1 MISKPQHPVS
11 VPPRTL
17 LSRRADGEHYTS
29 SSNVLKVLG
38 PLFLDDFNAKATSLI
53 SDPRTTFSEFEK
65 FQNELSSAMF
75 LDPASG
81 TGNFLVAAYCEV
93 RRIEAS
99 LLQEAEKRDYPLI
112 PKVTLAQF
120 HGIEK
125 NEHPY
130 HQSKNIL
137 LEAQQQANA
146 HLQTITTTPTHLL
159 DTTQP
164 QIRHANALTINWGD
178 ENGVP
183 DAPHTFVFGN
193 PPFLGKN
200 LQTAE
205 QQTLIKQAW
214 AELGTTTVSMA
225 DLVTAWI
232 AKSVTFLNDRNGTFA
247 YVTTNSIAQ
256 GTNVPLVFGTLD
268 KHGWRPFFAYQ
279 PFEWDDEAKVH
290 CCIVGFSR
298 DDESQRLWLFDKET
312 QQHVQAP
319 LTQGINPYLT
329 DGEHIIVQPRKTPL
343 SPELPQLVLG
353 SMAASGN
360 TLDPKKNTPKPEHDP
375 VAMKYVRRFVSA
387 KELINGTDRWCYWI
401 EDTNVGDIDLS
412 PVLQEVTE
420 NCKQHRL
427 KSKKKATRNK
437 ATTPHKFA
445 DARTQPTTNY
455 LCIPRTFSQN
465 RPYFTADYLTPD
477 VVAGDGTYTAI
488 DPDGF
493 AFAIVSSSMFKTW
506 QSVTGGRMKSDNR
519 FAKELVWNTFPLPAL
534 THEQRQSII
543 DAGKQVLTAR
553 KQQPDVSLDTQYKN
567 MTPELMQAHGALD
580 TAVNKVFGLSS
591 VSNESKMQEALF
603 NTYVTMI
610 LNFEGVSPS
619 PQHVL

>member
-1 MISKPQHPVS
+1 MISKPQHTSS
-11 VPPRTL
+11 VTSRTL
-17 LSRRADGEHYTS
+17 FSRRADGEHYTS
-29 SSNVLKVLG
+29 NSNVLKVLG
-38 PLFLDDFNAKATSLI
+38 PLFLDEFNATCTRLITNQNSSL
-53 SDPRTTFSEFEK
+53 DEFEK
-65 FQNELSSAMF
+65 FQDGLSSTVF

-81 TGNFLVAAYCEV
+81 TGNFLAAAYCEV
-93 RRIEAS
+93 RRIETS
-99 LLQEAEKRDYPLI
+99 LLQEAEKRDHPLI
-112 PKVTLAQF
+112 PKVTLDQF
-120 HGIEK
+120 RGIEK

-137 LEAQQQANA
+137 LETQRQASI
-146 HLQTITTTPTHLL
+146 HLQTVTTTPTHFL

-178 ENGVP
+178 EDGVP
-183 DAPHTFVFGN
+183 DALRTFVFGN

-225 DLVTAWI
+225 DLATAWI

-279 PFEWDDEAKVH
+279 PFAWDAEAKVH

-298 DDESQRLWLFDKET
+298 DEDEQRLWVFDNET
-312 QQHVQAP
+312 QQHNQTP
-319 LTQGINPYLT
+319 LTQSINPYLT
-329 DGEHIIVQPRKTPL
+329 DGKYIIIQPRKTPL

-360 TLDPKKNTPKPEHDP
+360 TLDPKKGTPKPEHDP

-387 KELINGTDRWCYWI
+387 KELINGIDRWCYWI
-401 EDTNVGDIDLS
+401 EDNNISDIDLS
-412 PVLQEVTE
+412 TVLQEVTE
-420 NCKQHRL
+420 TCKQNRL
-427 KSKKKATRNK
+427 KSKKKATQNK
-437 ATTPHKFA
+437 ATTPYKFA

-465 RPYFTADYLTPD
+465 RPYFTAGYLTPD

-506 QSVTGGRMKSDNR
+506 QSIIGGRMKSDNR
-519 FAKELVWNTFPLPAL
+519 FAKDLVWNTFPLPAL
-534 THEQRQSII
+534 TNAQREAII
-543 DAGKQVLTAR
+543 DAGKQILHAR
-553 KQQPDVSLDTQYKN
+553 KQRPDLSLDAQYKN
-567 MTPELMQAHGALD
+567 MTPELEQAHDVLD
-580 TAVNKVFGLSS
+580 TAVNEVFGLFS
-591 VSNESKMQEALF
+591 VPDGSKMQEALF
-603 NTYVTMI
+603 ETYVEM
-610 LNFEGVSPS
+610 LP
-619 PQHVL
+619 

>member
-17 LSRRADGEHYTS
+17 FSRRADGEHYTS
-29 SSNVLKVLG
+29 SSNVLKVFG
-38 PLFLDDFNAKATSLI
+38 PLFLDEFNATCTSLI
-53 SDPRTTFSEFEK
+53 TNQNSSFAEFEK
-65 FQNELSSAMF
+65 FQNELSSAVF

-93 RRIEAS
+93 RRIETS
-99 LLQEAEKRDYPLI
+99 LLQEAEKRGYPLT
-112 PKVTLAQF
+112 PKVTLDQF
-120 HGIEK
+120 YGIEK
-125 NEHPY
+125 NEYPY
-130 HQSKNIL
+130 LQSKNIL
-137 LEAQQQANA
+137 LEAQRQANI
-146 HLQTITTTPTHLL
+146 HLQTVTTTPTHLL
-159 DTTQP
+159 DTTHP
-164 QIRHANALTINWGD
+164 QIRHENALTIKWGD

-183 DAPHTFVFGN
+183 NAPRTFVFGN

-200 LQTAE
+200 LQTKE

-232 AKSVTFLNDRNGTFA
+232 AKSVTFLNVRNGTFA

-279 PFEWDDEAKVH
+279 PFAWDAEAKVH

-298 DDESQRLWLFDKET
+298 DEDEQRLWVFDNKT
-312 QQHVQAP
+312 QQHVQTP

-329 DGEHIIVQPRKTPL
+329 DGEYIIVQPRKTPL
-343 SPELPQLVLG
+343 SPELPQLTLG
-353 SMAASGN
+353 SMAASRN
-360 TLDPKKNTPKPEHDP
+360 TLDPKKNTPKPFHDP

-387 KELINGTDRWCYWI
+387 KELINGIDRWCYWI
-401 EDTNVGDIDLS
+401 EDNNISDIGLS

-437 ATTPHKFA
+437 ANTPHKFA
-445 DARTQPTTNY
+445 DARTQPTANY

-493 AFAIVSSSMFKTW
+493 AFAIVSSSAFKSW
-506 QSVTGGRMKSDNR
+506 QSLIGGRMKSDNR
-519 FAKELVWNTFPLPAL
+519 FAKDLVWNTFPLPTLANA
-534 THEQRQSII
+534 QREEII
-543 DAGKQVLTAR
+543 DAGKQILHAR
-553 KQQPDVSLDTQYKN
+553 KQRPGLSLDALYKN
-567 MTPELMQAHGALD
+567 MTPELTQAHNVLD
-580 TAVNKVFGLSS
+580 TAVNEVFGLSS
-591 VSNESKMQEALF
+591 IPDESKMQEALF
-603 NTYVTMI
+603 NTYVTI
-610 LNFEGVSPS
+610 LT
-619 PQHVL
+619 

>member
-1 MISKPQHPVS
+1 MTSKPQHS
-11 VPPRTL
+11 SSETPRTL

-29 SSNVLKVLG
+29 NSNVLKVLG
-38 PLFLDDFNAKATSLI
+38 PLFLDDFNAKATSFI
-53 SDPRTTFSEFEK
+53 SNPDTTFSEFEK

-81 TGNFLVAAYCEV
+81 TGNFLVAAYCEI
-93 RRIEAS
+93 RRIETD
-99 LLQEAEKRDYPLI
+99 LLQEAEKRGFPLE
-112 PKVTLAQF
+112 PRVTLAQF

-125 NEHPY
+125 NEQPY
-130 HQSKNIL
+130 HQSKDIL
-137 LEAQQQANA
+137 LEAQHQANA
-146 HLQTITTTPTHLL
+146 QLQILTSTPDHLL
-159 DTTQP
+159 ETTHP
-164 QIRHANALTINWGD
+164 QIRHANALIVDWGD
-178 ENGVP
+178 DNGVP
-183 DAPHTFVFGN
+183 DAPRTFVFGN

-205 QQTLIKQAW
+205 QQNLIKQAW
-214 AELGTTTVSMA
+214 AELGTATVSMA

-232 AKSVTFLNDRNGTFA
+232 AKSVTFLNGRNGTFA

-268 KHGWRPFFAYQ
+268 SHGWRPFFAYQ
-279 PFEWDDEAKVH
+279 PFAWDAEAKVH

-298 DDESQRLWLFDKET
+298 DEDEQRLWVFDNET
-312 QQHVQAP
+312 QQHNQTP
-319 LTQGINPYLT
+319 LTQGISPYLT
-329 DGEHIIVQPRKTPL
+329 DGEYVIVQPRKTPL

-360 TLDPKKNTPKPEHDP
+360 TLDPKKGTPKPEHDP

-387 KELINGTDRWCYWI
+387 KELINGIARWCYWI
-401 EDTNVGDIDLS
+401 EDADVSDIEFS

-420 NCKQHRL
+420 TCKQHRL

-445 DARTQPTTNY
+445 DARAQPTTNY

-493 AFAIVSSSMFKTW
+493 ACAIVSSSAFKSW
-506 QSVTGGRMKSDNR
+506 QSLIGGRMKSDNR
-519 FAKELVWNTFPLPAL
+519 FAKDLVWNTFPLPAL
-534 THEQRQSII
+534 TNAQREEII
-543 DAGKQVLTAR
+543 GAGKQILHVR
-553 KQQPDVSLDTQYKN
+553 EQRPDLSLDAQYKN
-567 MTPELMQAHGALD
+567 MTPELVQAHGALD
-580 TAVNKVFGLSS
+580 TAVNEVFGLSS
-591 VSNESKMQEALF
+591 APDEPKMQEALF
-603 NTYVTMI
+603 NTYVAMLT
-610 LNFEGVSPS
+610 
-619 PQHVL
+619 

>member
-1 MISKPQHPVS
+1 MISKPQYS
-11 VPPRTL
+11 SYETPRTL
-17 LSRRADGEHYTS
+17 FSRRADGEHYTS

-53 SDPRTTFSEFEK
+53 SNPRITFPEFEK

-93 RRIEAS
+93 RRIETS
-99 LLQEAEKRDYPLI
+99 LLQEAEKRGYPLT
-112 PKVTLAQF
+112 PKVTLDQF

-125 NEHPY
+125 NEYPY

-137 LEAQQQANA
+137 LEAQQQLNA
-146 HLQTITTTPTHLL
+146 HLQTVTATPTHFL

-164 QIRHANALTINWGD
+164 QIRHANALTIDWGD
-178 ENGVP
+178 DNGVP
-183 DAPHTFVFGN
+183 DAPRTFVFGN

-200 LQTAE
+200 LQTKE

-214 AELGTTTVSMA
+214 NELGTTTVSMA
-225 DLVTAWI
+225 DLATAWI
-232 AKSVTFLNDRNGTFA
+232 AKTAAFLENRNGTFA

-279 PFEWDDEAKVH
+279 SFAWDDEAKVH

-298 DDESQRLWLFDKET
+298 DGETQRLWVFDNET
-312 QQHVQAP
+312 QQHNQTP
-319 LTQGINPYLT
+319 LTKGINPYLT
-329 DGEHIIVQPRKTPL
+329 DGEYVIVQPRKTPL

-360 TLDPKKNTPKPEHDP
+360 ALDPKKGTPKPEHDP

-387 KELINGTDRWCYWI
+387 KELINGIDRWCYWI
-401 EDTNVGDIDLS
+401 EDSNISDIDLS

-420 NCKQHRL
+420 SCKQNRL

-437 ATTPHKFA
+437 ANTPHKFA

-506 QSVTGGRMKSDNR
+506 QSIIGGRMKSDNR
-519 FAKELVWNTFPLPAL
+519 FAKDLVWNTFPLPSL
-534 THEQRQSII
+534 TDSEREAVIG
-543 DAGKQVLTAR
+543 AGRKVLDAR
-553 KQQPDVSLDTQYKN
+553 KLRPGLSLDAQYKE
-567 MTPELMQAHGALD
+567 MSPELVQAHACLD
-580 TAVNKVFGLSS
+580 DAVDAVFGFDEETQDRAS
-591 VSNESKMQEALF
+591 VLF
-603 NTYVTMI
+603 DTYYGAVI
-610 LNFEGVSPS
+610 LPS
-619 PQHVL
+619 

>member
-1 MISKPQHPVS
+1 MSDYLIPPIS
-11 VPPRTL
+11 PRTL
-17 LSRRADGEHYTS
+17 FSRRADGEHYTS

-38 PLFLDDFNAKATSLI
+38 PLFLDDFFSKLTRLIINKNTSLA
-53 SDPRTTFSEFEK
+53 EFEK
-65 FQNELSSAMF
+65 FQDTLSSTVF

-93 RRIEAS
+93 RRIETS
-99 LLQEAEKRDYPLI
+99 LLQEAEKRDYSLI
-112 PKVTLAQF
+112 PTVALAQF

-125 NEHPY
+125 NEQPY
-130 HQSKNIL
+130 LQSKKAL
-137 LEAQQQANA
+137 LEAQRQANA
-146 HLQTITTTPTHLL
+146 QLQTAVTIPTHLL
-159 DTTQP
+159 DTTHP
-164 QIRHANALTINWGD
+164 QIRHANALIVDWGD

-183 DAPHTFVFGN
+183 DAPRTLVFGN

-200 LQTAE
+200 LQTEE

-279 PFEWDDEAKVH
+279 PFAWDAEAKVH

-298 DDESQRLWLFDKET
+298 NNETQRIWTFDAET
-312 QQHVQAP
+312 QQHVQTP

-329 DGEHIIVQPRKTPL
+329 DGKYIIVQPRKTPL
-343 SPELPQLVLG
+343 SPELPQLTLG

-360 TLDPKKNTPKPEHDP
+360 TLDPKKGTPKPIHDP
-375 VAMKYVRRFVSA
+375 VAMKHIRRFVSA
-387 KELINGTDRWCYWI
+387 KELINGIVRWCYWI
-401 EDTNVGDIDLS
+401 EDKDTSDIDLS

-420 NCKQHRL
+420 SCKQNRL

-437 ATTPHKFA
+437 ATTPHEFA
-445 DARTQPTTNY
+445 DARTQPTANY

-506 QSVTGGRMKSDNR
+506 QSVIGGRMKSDNR
-519 FAKELVWNTFPLPAL
+519 FAKDLVWNTFPLPKL

-543 DAGKQVLTAR
+543 DAGKQILNTR
-553 KQQPDVSLDTQYKN
+553 KQHQNLSLDVQYKN
-567 MTPELMQAHGALD
+567 MTPELLQAHGALD
-580 TAVNKVFGLSS
+580 AVIDEVFGLGI
-591 VSNESKMQEALF
+591 VPDESKRQEALF
-603 NTYVTMI
+603 DTYVTI
-610 LNFEGVSPS
+610 LT
-619 PQHVL
+619 

>member
-1 MISKPQHPVS
+1 MISNPQHTS
-11 VPPRTL
+11 SAPPRSL
-17 LSRRADGEHYTS
+17 FSRRADGEHYTS
-29 SSNVLKVLG
+29 NSNILKVLG
-38 PLFLDDFNAKATSLI
+38 PLFLDDFASKLTRLI
-53 SDPRTTFSEFEK
+53 SNPDTTFSEFEK
-65 FQNELSSAMF
+65 FQDTLSSTVF

-93 RRIEAS
+93 RRIETS
-99 LLQEAEKRDYPLI
+99 LLQEAKKRGYSLI
-112 PKVTLAQF
+112 PTVTLDQF

-125 NEHPY
+125 NKQPY
-130 HQSKNIL
+130 RQSKAVL
-137 LEAQQQANA
+137 LEAQRQANA
-146 HLQTITTTPTHLL
+146 QLQTAVTIPAHLL
-159 DTTQP
+159 DTTHS
-164 QIRHANALTINWGD
+164 QIRHANALIVDWGD

-183 DAPHTFVFGN
+183 YAPRTFVFGN

-200 LQTAE
+200 LQTEE
-205 QQTLIKQAW
+205 QQNLIKQAW
-214 AELGTTTVSMA
+214 AELGTATVSMA

-279 PFEWDDEAKVH
+279 PFAWDAEAKVH

-298 DDESQRLWLFDKET
+298 DEDEQRLWLFDKET

-329 DGEHIIVQPRKTPL
+329 DGEYVIVQPRKTPL
-343 SPELPQLVLG
+343 SPELPQLTLG

-360 TLDPKKNTPKPEHDP
+360 TLDPKKGTPKPIHDP
-375 VAMKYVRRFVSA
+375 VAMKHIRRFVSA
-387 KELINGTDRWCYWI
+387 KELINGIVRWCYWI
-401 EDTNVGDIDLS
+401 EDKDTSDIDLS

-420 NCKQHRL
+420 NCKQNRL

-445 DARTQPTTNY
+445 DARTQPTANY

-506 QSVTGGRMKSDNR
+506 QSTIGGRMKSDNR
-519 FAKELVWNTFPLPAL
+519 FAKDLVWNTFPLPKL

-543 DAGKQVLTAR
+543 DAGKQILNTR
-553 KQQPDVSLDTQYKN
+553 KQHQNLSLDVQYKN
-567 MTPELMQAHGALD
+567 MTPELLQAHGALD
-580 TAVNKVFGLSS
+580 AVIDEVFGLGI
-591 VSNESKMQEALF
+591 VPDESKRQEALF
-603 NTYVTMI
+603 DTYVTI
-610 LNFEGVSPS
+610 LT
-619 PQHVL
+619 